1 MVTGT
6 HLDSIARSDNYLIGG
21 VLWTHPA
28 TFHDGDDYDDRV
40 VMMMV
45 MNMIGSMIM
54 MIMIGW

>member
-21 VLWTHPA
+21 VLWTHPEP
-28 TFHDGDDYDDRV
+28 FHDGDDRM

>member
-28 TFHDGDDYDDRV
+28 TFHDGDDNYDDRMV
-40 VMMMV
+40 VNDDIDYDRMVMMV
-45 MNMIGSMIM
+45 VVF
-54 MIMIGW
+54 

>member
-6 HLDSIARSDNYLIGG
+6 HLNSIARSDNYLIGG

-28 TFHDGDDYDDRV
+28 TFHDGDDRM

-45 MNMIGSMIM
+45 MNMIGWWSMIM

>member
-6 HLDSIARSDNYLIGG
+6 HLNSIARSDNYLIGG

-28 TFHDGDDYDDRV
+28 TFHDGHDYDDDGI
-40 VMMMV
+40 MV
-45 MNMIGSMIM
+45 NMIGWWSMIM